1 MKFVHACLLSLTMA
15 MALSLVSTGCAVKGR
30 TPEAVTADYGTKIA
44 KTVKAA
50 QVAVHDVGSASDSL
64 VVKKGALKALEGLDK
79 VNTAGLALAD
89 ELDKLIA
96 LRKAGQPVSGD
107 ALAQTQVYLDAI
119 DAAIDLDVIPHLGDS
134 PEVQAALKAARAV
147 SKLALEIQLYVGQLK
162 GGA

>member
-89 ELDKLIA
+89 ELDKLTTINKAIQDAKDDYDRGLRDRARRA
-96 LRKAGQPVSGD
+96 LTDLRQQDPAAFADV
-107 ALAQTQVYLDAI
+107 LDEFRT
-119 DAAIDLDVIPHLGDS
+119 G
-134 PEVQAALKAARAV
+134 
-147 SKLALEIQLYVGQLK
+147 
-162 GGA
+162 